1 MEMYLCICDGGTV
14 SKALEVRLWG
24 GQDLCELPEQDM
36 DGRSGGPLAVPQARQ
51 PDGAGAIGLDVRM
64 QDWGTELKAWG
75 IERIVNREGDDERV
89 VAVRPKRAGRTP
101 HRALPFQRPA
111 RIGGSCKQPRWQD
124 ALLLLP
130 SQHSCARHWGLFK
143 ATLTRHERN
152 FSSTTT
158 LTSSRRC
165 VLRTHLPLE
174 RRTGREL
181 RASALQLAGIPTG
194 QLYSRH

>member
-1 MEMYLCICDGGTV
+1 MEMYLCICDGSTV

-36 DGRSGGPLAVPQARQ
+36 DGRSGGPFAVPQARQ

-130 SQHSCARHWGLFK
+130 SQHSRARHLCKPARADFLYK
-143 ATLTRHERN
+143 
-152 FSSTTT
+152 SP
-158 LTSSRRC
+158 C
-165 VLRTHLPLE
+165 VLHTQTVLIGGAGAVRIRVAARGCVNWTTRTVNCRNSYLE
-174 RRTGREL
+174 DLEL
-181 RASALQLAGIPTG
+181 
-194 QLYSRH
+194 Y

>member
-1 MEMYLCICDGGTV
+1 MEMYLCICDGSTV

-130 SQHSCARHWGLFK
+130 SQHSRARHWCLCK
-143 ATLTRHERN
+143 PPTPRPLVRHERN
-152 FSSTTT
+152 YF
-158 LTSSRRC
+158 
-165 VLRTHLPLE
+165 
-174 RRTGREL
+174 
-181 RASALQLAGIPTG
+181 
-194 QLYSRH
+194 